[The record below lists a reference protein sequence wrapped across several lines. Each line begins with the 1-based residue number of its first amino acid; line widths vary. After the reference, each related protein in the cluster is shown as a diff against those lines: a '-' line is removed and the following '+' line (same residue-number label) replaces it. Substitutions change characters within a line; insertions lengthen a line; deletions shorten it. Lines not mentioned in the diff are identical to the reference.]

1 MWRVFKMVLGIPL
14 LVGLMIVQVLLTV
27 FGFLGSVV
35 TTIIALLMYFTLGM
49 ILLFQLQPV
58 VEIAGMSLV
67 ATGILLSPL
76 IAAGTIVLTVRL
88 REQVLSWMM
97 YNS

>member
-1 MWRVFKMVLGIPL
+1 MRKTFKIVLGIPL
-14 LVGLMIVQVLLTV
+14 IAGLTIVQILLTV

-58 VEIAGMSLV
+58 IEVAGMSLV
-67 ATGILLSPL
+67 ATGIFLSPM
-76 IAAGTIVLTVRL
+76 IAAGTIVLTARL
-88 REQVLSWMM
+88 RERVLSWMM
-97 YNS
+97 

>member
-1 MWRVFKMVLGIPL
+1 MCKLFKMVLGIPL
-14 LVGLMIVQVLLTV
+14 IAGLTIVQVLLSV

-58 VEIAGMSLV
+58 IEVAVMSLV
-67 ATGILLSPL
+67 ATVIFLSPL
-76 IAAGTIVLTVRL
+76 ITAETIVLTAYL
-88 REQVLSWMM
+88 RERVLSWMM
-97 YNS
+97 